1 MIFGD
6 FKLEFGTWNLEFL
19 TEECLKSGSIRNM
32 SKEFKFKQFTIE
44 HDRCAMKIGTDGIL
58 LGAWVELKDSY
69 SILDIGA
76 GTGVIGLMM
85 AQRSDAGLIDAIE
98 IDDDAYEQ
106 CVDNFENSPWNDRL
120 FCYHASLE
128 EFAEEMQD
136 EEKYDLIISNPP
148 FYTEDFKG
156 SDEVRNQAR
165 FADAL
170 PFEDLLNYAS
180 SLLAKDGEFAV
191 VIPFTEEEKFLEM
204 AKQVN
209 LYPNRIT
216 RVRGTKDSPLKRS
229 LLQHSFIER
238 EVIKDELIIEI
249 SRHEYTPEYIELVK
263 DFYLKM

>member
-1 MIFGD
+1 
-6 FKLEFGTWNLEFL
+6 
-19 TEECLKSGSIRNM
+19 
-32 SKEFKFKQFTIE
+32 
-44 HDRCAMKIGTDGIL
+44 MKIGTDGIL
-58 LGAWVELKDSY
+58 LGAWVELDNPY

-76 GTGVIGLMM
+76 GTGIIGLML

-128 EFAEEMQD
+128 EFAEEMD

-170 PFEDLLNYAS
+170 PFENLIENVSKLIS
-180 SLLAKDGEFAV
+180 EEGQFAV
-191 VIPFTEEEKFLEM
+191 IIPFTEEEKFLEI
-204 AKQVN
+204 AKEVN
-209 LYPNRIT
+209 LFPNRVT
-216 RVRGTKDSPLKRS
+216 RVRGTKNTPIKRS
-229 LLQHSFIER
+229 LLQLSFSEQD
-238 EVIKDELIIEI
+238 VQVNELIIEI
-249 SRHEYTPEYIELVK
+249 SRHEYTPGYIELVK

>member
-1 MIFGD
+1 MTKPFQ
-6 FKLEFGTWNLEFL
+6 
-19 TEECLKSGSIRNM
+19 
-32 SKEFKFKQFTIE
+32 FKQFTIE
-44 HDRCAMKIGTDGIL
+44 QDRCAMKIGTDGIL
-58 LGAWVELKDSY
+58 LGAWVEFKDPY

-76 GTGVIGLMM
+76 GTGIIGLMM

-120 FCYHASLE
+120 FCYHASLD
-128 EFAEEMQD
+128 EFAEEMD

-170 PFEDLLNYAS
+170 PFEDLIDSVSKLLNE
-180 SLLAKDGEFAV
+180 DGQFAV
-191 VIPFTEEEKFLEM
+191 IIPFTEEAKFLKL
-204 AKQVN
+204 ANDSK

-216 RVRGTKDSPLKRS
+216 RVRGTKDTPQKRS
-229 LLQHSFIER
+229 LLQLSFSESNV
-238 EVIKDELIIEI
+238 EETELIIEI
-249 SRHEYTPEYIELVK
+249 ARHEYTPEYIELVK